1 MAGLGL
7 KIPQPHMPVKHLAAL
22 VLHINALNMI
32 MAKGSLMLKIAK
44 PTLPY
49 KLPLI
54 PMLSVGPVKR
64 LAINAPILVKLITT
78 PLVLSVNPIIQ
89 VTLVPIPP
97 KTVLL
102 VGRHMTLPPAR
113 PDMIPNI
120 KA

>member
-49 KLPLI
+49 KSPLI
-54 PMLSVGPVKR
+54 PMPSVGPVR
-64 LAINAPILVKLITT
+64 LLAINAPILVKLITT
-78 PLVLSVNPIIQ
+78 PLDLYANPIIQ
-89 VTLVPIPP
+89 VTLAPIPP
-97 KTVLL
+97 KTVSPA
-102 VGRHMTLPPAR
+102 GRRMTLPPAR